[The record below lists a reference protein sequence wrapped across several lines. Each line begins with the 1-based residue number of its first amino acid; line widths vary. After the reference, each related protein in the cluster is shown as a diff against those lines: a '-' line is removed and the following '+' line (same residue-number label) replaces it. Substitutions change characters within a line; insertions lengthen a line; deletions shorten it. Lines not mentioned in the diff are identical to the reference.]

1 MEEKRICRNCG
12 APVPEGDRFCRSCG
26 SEDFETVAETDA
38 ALEAEAPAPEIEND
52 YYAPAPQE
60 PAEPEKGNVLAGIV
74 GALLFGLLGGVV
86 YFLLYQ
92 LDIIAALSAIVI
104 FVLAN
109 FGYGLFSGAG
119 NKNGS
124 SVLRI
129 VICIIVT
136 AAVIFIAEY
145 VCLAFEIFRVFKE
158 EGITFFDAFRATPE
172 FLKEPE
178 VKKGLISDLAI
189 AYIFGALA
197 TIPTVIALVKN
208 RKKN

>member
-1 MEEKRICRNCG
+1 MEEKRICLNCG
-12 APVPEGDRFCRSCG
+12 SEIAEGDRFCRRCG
-26 SEDFETVAETDA
+26 SEEFKTVGADTE
-38 ALEAEAPAPEIEND
+38 PAPEGEAF
-52 YYAPAPQE
+52 APE
-60 PAEPEKGNVLAGIV
+60 GDHFTPAQNEEQAPEKGNVLAGIV
-74 GALLFGLLGGVV
+74 GALLFGLIGGGV

-109 FGYGLFSGAG
+109 FGYGLLSGAG
-119 NKNGS
+119 NKNGNCA
-124 SVLRI
+124 LRI

-145 VCLAFEIFRVFKE
+145 FCLAFEIFRVFKD
-158 EGITFFDAFRATPE
+158 EGITFFDAFRSAPE

-178 VKKGLISDLAI
+178 VKRGVISDLAM
-189 AYIFGALA
+189 AYLFGGLA
-197 TIPTVIALVKN
+197 AIPTVIALVKN